1 MIVWLKVAV
10 SESKIYVGNL
20 SYDANEDAFRDGLGE
35 FGEIRSISIIVDR
48 ETGRHYSP
56 DPCPIVLGL
65 ERDRQSRAV
74 PWCTAHGL

>member
-48 ETGRHYSP
+48 ETGRHCSP
-56 DPCPIVLGL
+56 DPFPIVLGL